1 MARLAAR
8 LTPAWRTQKAER
20 EAIEAA
26 LAFQPVVRMAAASN
40 AELVRRFVVAARGDT
55 DEARLRSDAALEP
68 LAALVASAAA
78 GELAREAWPAAAAD
92 ALTSVA
98 PTDAATSVG
107 ELMRKLAARIPADA
121 HGRRLRRALDEVRRE
136 PSAEL
141 RAPALVRLLGGAGGA
156 DEAQRLLLAE
166 VAALAQPPLGLAGLL
181 QQPLLASVEP
191 AAAAEVSDAAASSD
205 VARFLATAAL
215 ARRGDQRGAKHGS
228 CLTCEDG
235 ERVLGEGWN
244 HRVYEKGGAEKGKQ
258 RVIHA
263 ECAAVADAVRNLG
276 EERAFDLLQ
285 GATCW
290 IVRLED
296 DSGYDDAPP
305 CPQCE
310 LLLRACGVTKV
321 VTSTRAGALVELA
334 LSEGRQDFLSIPNA
348 SRPLRWAC
356 DALGVRIARLDG
368 ECVEC
373 GR

>member
-1 MARLAAR
+1 M
-8 LTPAWRTQKAER
+8 
-20 EAIEAA
+20 
-26 LAFQPVVRMAAASN
+26 
-40 AELVRRFVVAARGDT
+40 
-55 DEARLRSDAALEP
+55 
-68 LAALVASAAA
+68 
-78 GELAREAWPAAAAD
+78 
-92 ALTSVA
+92 
-98 PTDAATSVG
+98 
-107 ELMRKLAARIPADA
+107 
-121 HGRRLRRALDEVRRE
+121 
-136 PSAEL
+136 
-141 RAPALVRLLGGAGGA
+141 
-156 DEAQRLLLAE
+156 
-166 VAALAQPPLGLAGLL
+166 
-181 QQPLLASVEP
+181 EP
-191 AAAAEVSDAAASSD
+191 AAAAEAAATAASSD

-334 LSEGRQDFLSIPNA
+334 LSEGRADFLRIGNA

>member
-1 MARLAAR
+1 MLFDYQDRMQTLMASVDVDAVILVPGANMVYYTGLHFHLSERPTFAVISKDGLAMMVPGLELAKVTAR
-8 LTPAWRTQKAER
+8 DDLKAKSFAWSDDEGYMGSIKATITALELGNKKVGVDGMTMRVFEWLALAEGGINLGTAKDVSESLLLQRAHKTQPEVEAMRKA
-20 EAIEAA
+20 IKLSEAA
-26 LAFQPVVRMAAASN
+26 LRDTIEFAKPGMT
-40 AELVRRFVVAARGDT
+40 ELQIQEKLVDALSEHD
-55 DEARLRSDAALEP
+55 SDAHSFSPIVLTGPNSALP
-68 LAALVASAAA
+68 
-78 GELAREAWPAAAAD
+78 
-92 ALTSVA
+92 
-98 PTDAATSVG
+98 
-107 ELMRKLAARIPADA
+107 
-121 HGRRLRRALDEVRRE
+121 HGL
-136 PSAEL
+136 S
-141 RAPALVRLLGGAGGA
+141 
-156 DEAQRLLLAE
+156 
-166 VAALAQPPLGLAGLL
+166 
-181 QQPLLASVEP
+181 
-191 AAAAEVSDAAASSD
+191 
-205 VARFLATAAL
+205 
-215 ARRGDQRGAKHGS
+215 
-228 CLTCEDG
+228 G

-310 LLLRACGVTKV
+310 LLLRAGGVTKV

-334 LSEGRQDFLSIPNA
+334 LSEGRADFLRIGNA

>member
-1 MARLAAR
+1 M
-8 LTPAWRTQKAER
+8 
-20 EAIEAA
+20 
-26 LAFQPVVRMAAASN
+26 
-40 AELVRRFVVAARGDT
+40 
-55 DEARLRSDAALEP
+55 
-68 LAALVASAAA
+68 
-78 GELAREAWPAAAAD
+78 
-92 ALTSVA
+92 
-98 PTDAATSVG
+98 
-107 ELMRKLAARIPADA
+107 
-121 HGRRLRRALDEVRRE
+121 
-136 PSAEL
+136 
-141 RAPALVRLLGGAGGA
+141 
-156 DEAQRLLLAE
+156 
-166 VAALAQPPLGLAGLL
+166 
-181 QQPLLASVEP
+181 
-191 AAAAEVSDAAASSD
+191 
-205 VARFLATAAL
+205 
-215 ARRGDQRGAKHGS
+215 
-228 CLTCEDG
+228 
-235 ERVLGEGWN
+235 LGEGWN

-334 LSEGRQDFLSIPNA
+334 LSEGRADFLRIGNA